1 MRYKLTLILL
11 FVCLVASTWAK
22 NDKADDELQPAN
34 ETNQDS
40 GLYPTARETPAN
52 EANRQAKKQNR
63 REVEENTARFVA
75 LVDYDVKGEATV
87 RFRAGSTKISP
98 EGKEQLIKLAKTASG
113 FRSYLIEV
121 TGYADATG
129 RAVMNTTL
137 SEDRAQAVISYLMQ
151 RGNISVRHIVA
162 PAAMGDYGQRIPN
175 EAKEVRPE
183 NRRVDVK
190 VLVYRSVAT
199 LLRGDVPSPE

>member
-1 MRYKLTLILL
+1 MRYKATLILL
-11 FVCLVASTWAK
+11 FLCLVPWTWAK
-22 NDKADDELQPAN
+22 NEKADDELQRGT
-34 ETNQDS
+34 ETIQPS
-40 GLYPTARETPAN
+40 GLHSAAQQAQAN
-52 EANRQAKKQNR
+52 EANRQAKKQNIR
-63 REVEENTARFVA
+63 AVEENTARFVA

-87 RFRAGSTKISP
+87 RFRVGSTQISS
-98 EGKEQLIKLAKTASG
+98 EGKEQLTKLAETATG

-129 RAVMNTTL
+129 KAVMNTTL

-162 PAAMGDYGQRIPN
+162 PAAMGDYGPGAPN
-175 EAKEVRPE
+175 ETKEVRPE